1 MSEESPKRRSGAAM
15 RLDRFHPVSSIGGI
29 VTNLRPS
36 CAPVGNS
43 LMPPVRE
50 SLIAELEFAVKDDR
64 DRTKTLRRITDL
76 FLNDADRLTD
86 EQIKVFDDVLCLLI
100 RRIESRALIELSKRL
115 APVDNSPIEA
125 IRQLA
130 RNEEIDVA
138 GPVLTQS
145 RRLPVN
151 DLVEIA
157 ATMSQAHLLAISGR
171 AQLDECVTDV
181 LLSRGDED
189 VVFKLATNSGARF
202 SQTGYEI
209 LVKDAEGDDRL
220 AETVG
225 LRFDIPPRLLHEL
238 LQRATEAVRDR
249 ILALAPPETRDEVQR
264 VIADIAKAVSNSAVA
279 QRDFTYAEGV
289 VLGLEKSGKL
299 NEGALLDFITQRK
312 YEETTVTLARLCSSS
327 LKLVAGLMVGLRND
341 ALLIPCKAADLKWP
355 TVEAILRNR
364 HSNHKIADQVIALAH
379 NDYDRLSVATA
390 QRTLRFMQVREA
402 AK

>member
-1 MSEESPKRRSGAAM
+1 
-15 RLDRFHPVSSIGGI
+15 
-29 VTNLRPS
+29 
-36 CAPVGNS
+36 
-43 LMPPVRE
+43 MPPVRE

-86 EQIKVFDDVLCLLI
+86 EQIKIFDDVLCLLI

-238 LQRATEAVRDR
+238 LQRATEAVRGR

-264 VIADIAKAVSNSAVA
+264 VIADIARVVSNSAVA